1 MPTQSPARD
10 YVTRAY
16 TVSVT
21 GSAESGKTTL
31 LLALCRL
38 LRDNY
43 SIAVVTR
50 KPAPDRDG
58 SREFLIRHKALAPSR
73 IVAVDEDGD
82 ADLAF
87 EWLMMECRPEL
98 IFVAADAG
106 GYQVDA
112 LPDFTIH
119 VVNGSGQGIA
129 PDDVIGAA
137 QSDLLVL
144 NKTHLGPPLDVE
156 RNGSA
161 RDSVRVRGD
170 APYVLAHLRYGIGT
184 LEIARQVLGS
194 WRQTSA
200 PAAWAVP
207 LDGHVLLAPA

>member
-50 KPAPDRDG
+50 KPAPDGDG

-73 IVAVDEDGD
+73 IVAVDERQR
-82 ADLAF
+82 
-87 EWLMMECRPEL
+87 CR
-98 IFVAADAG
+98 
-106 GYQVDA
+106 
-112 LPDFTIH
+112 
-119 VVNGSGQGIA
+119 SG
-129 PDDVIGAA
+129 V
-137 QSDLLVL
+137 
-144 NKTHLGPPLDVE
+144 
-156 RNGSA
+156 
-161 RDSVRVRGD
+161 
-170 APYVLAHLRYGIGT
+170 
-184 LEIARQVLGS
+184 
-194 WRQTSA
+194 
-200 PAAWAVP
+200 
-207 LDGHVLLAPA
+207 